1 MLLPHNNPFIRVY
14 YKSAIVLSE
23 TAVFTFV
30 FIAGFKDD
38 KIRTM
43 KL

>member
-1 MLLPHNNPFIRVY
+1 MLVPHNNPFIRIY

-23 TAVFTFV
+23 TAVFTL
-30 FIAGFKDD
+30 AGFRDD

>member
-30 FIAGFKDD
+30 FIAGFRDD